1 MPTTTAAKRHT
12 VKQGE
17 HLSHIAALYGFSD
30 YKAIWDY
37 GENAE
42 LRKKRKDPHILA
54 PGDVVAIPDPRK
66 KTVTKPAGTSHRF
79 KLATVVLQLRVK
91 LIDRWDHPLHD
102 APCWFRIDDTD
113 DQGHPKKAIAVYK
126 LTNKEGLFEFP
137 ITRTAVEGEL
147 EVQASAES
155 QKPVARQQEKFDLF
169 VGGLE
174 PVATNNGLRARLN
187 NLGYFAGLAEE
198 IEDKEQLRWAIEEF
212 QFDHGIKPQNGDFD
226 DPNNNTKIPTRQK
239 LVAAHGDKEPV

>member
-1 MPTTTAAKRHT
+1 MPTTAAAKRHT

-30 YKAIWDY
+30 YKAIWDF
-37 GENAE
+37 GENSE

-79 KLATVVLQLRVK
+79 KLATVVLKLRVK
-91 LIDRWDHPLHD
+91 MIDRWDHPLHD

-113 DQGHPKKAIAVYK
+113 DQGNRKAPIAVYK
-126 LTNKEGLFEFP
+126 LTDPTGLFEFP
-137 ITRTAVEGEL
+137 VTRTAVEGEL
-147 EVQASAES
+147 EVQPSAEKEPVR
-155 QKPVARQQEKFDLF
+155 QKEKFDLF

-174 PVATNNGLRARLN
+174 PVTTDRGLRARLN
-187 NLGYFAGLAEE
+187 NLGYFAGLTDGW
-198 IEDKEQLRWAIEEF
+198 EDREQLRWALEEF
-212 QFDHGIKPQNGDFD
+212 QFDNGIEPNGDLD
-226 DPNNNTKIPTRQK
+226 DDKNKPNIRATRIK
-239 LVAAHGDKEPV
+239 LTQVHGDKEPVA